1 MKKTAKYVLAIL
13 LMIVMMVVL
22 TGCGDSD
29 SESSSKKSSKSDKDK
44 VSTVKKIDED
54 EEDDFDFKLDL
65 EDDEK
70 DDNKDDDKTTDE
82 KSSSKSIISSKS
94 SSSDK
99 LVATMDASEDSYF
112 GKYTETLE
120 VSFKNGKA
128 SEIAI
133 YMEFEDDEMAE
144 TVASLYKLADVDGGM
159 KVEVEDGA
167 LKITMDPE
175 VFAEQQG
182 IDLDDDSL
190 SRDAI
195 EASLKESGFTIK
207 K

>member
-29 SESSSKKSSKSDKDK
+29 SESSSKKSTKSDKDK

-54 EEDDFDFKLDL
+54 EDEDDD
-65 EDDEK
+65 K
-70 DDNKDDDKTTDE
+70 DDNKDNNKTTDE

-190 SRDAI
+190 GRDAI

>member
-29 SESSSKKSSKSDKDK
+29 SESSSKKSTKSDKDK

-54 EEDDFDFKLDL
+54 EDEDDD
-65 EDDEK
+65 K
-70 DDNKDDDKTTDE
+70 DDNKDNNKTTDE